1 MTAET
6 VMDKTRLAAFADG
19 ALSPEEAAE
28 VVLHLADHPQDQAY
42 VDNVM
47 AANEA
52 LSQAFAAPLDEPVPE
67 AIETTILGKRQ
78 TAEIVPFPKRPAVW
92 VGTALAAALALAVFT
107 GPSFFTPAQP
117 PRLAVGPLTGGSSLS
132 EALNSLP
139 SGVVLS
145 QDADRDLMILATLPI
160 AEGFCREFEVIDHT
174 DERIDLGIAC
184 RTVDTWM
191 VEVTLSEPLASS
203 GTEDGFV
210 TASGAEMQGLLPFLD
225 RLGAG
230 SALAPDDEA
239 ALIAR
244 GWTR

>member
-19 ALSPEEAAE
+19 ELSPEEAAE
-28 VVLHLADHPQDQAY
+28 VVLHLADHPRDQAY

-52 LSQAFAAPLDEPVPE
+52 LSQAFDAPLDDPASQ
-67 AIETTILGKRQ
+67 AIENTILGAKQ
-78 TAEIVPFPKRPAVW
+78 TAEIVPFPKRPSVW
-92 VGTALAAALALAVFT
+92 VGAALAAALALAVFT

-117 PRLAVGPLTGGSSLS
+117 PRLAVGPISGGSSLS

-139 SGVVLS
+139 SGVPTA
-145 QDADRDLMILATLPI
+145 QGADQELLILATLPI
-160 AEGFCREFEVIDHT
+160 AEGFCREFEVIDHA
-174 DERIDLGIAC
+174 DARIDLGIAC
-184 RTVDTWM
+184 MTADTWV

-230 SALAPDDEA
+230 AALAPDDEA

-244 GWTR
+244 GWSH

>member
-19 ALSPEEAAE
+19 ELSPEEAAE
-28 VVLHLADHPQDQAY
+28 VVLHLADHPPDQAY

-52 LSQAFAAPLDEPVPE
+52 LSQAFAAPLGDPAPQ
-67 AIETTILGKRQ
+67 AIENTILGAKQ
-78 TAEIVPFPKRPAVW
+78 TAEIVRFPMRPSVW
-92 VGTALAAALALAVFT
+92 VGAALAAALALAVFT

-117 PRLAVGPLTGGSSLS
+117 PRLAVGPISGGSSLS

-139 SGVVLS
+139 SGVPWA
-145 QDADRDLMILATLPI
+145 QDADQELLILATLPI
-160 AEGFCREFEVIDHT
+160 AEGFCREFEVIDHA
-174 DERIDLGIAC
+174 DARIDLGIAC
-184 RTVDTWM
+184 RTSDTWM

-230 SALAPDDEA
+230 AALAPDDEA

-244 GWTR
+244 GWSH